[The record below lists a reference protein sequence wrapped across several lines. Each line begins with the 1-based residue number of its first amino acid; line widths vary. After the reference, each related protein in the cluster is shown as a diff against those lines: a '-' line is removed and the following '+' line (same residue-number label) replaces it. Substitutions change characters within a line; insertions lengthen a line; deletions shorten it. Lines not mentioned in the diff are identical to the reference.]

1 MSTQRKPFLGAVLV
15 GASMWGVLIGG
26 GVLGHRL
33 VTDEPAEVTPAPQVA
48 VVETELPVRPPIEG
62 LPECPTEDSEG
73 PCNWYGGKNGK
84 GLKFAALPERGE
96 PVPADMREFLSEEPG
111 QANRDW
117 SVCTWYVGDTSYVVC
132 PDGYSVSS

>member
-1 MSTQRKPFLGAVLV
+1 MSTQRKPFLGALLV

-33 VTDEPAEVTPAPQVA
+33 VTTEPAEVPPAPPVA

-84 GLKFAALPERGE
+84 GLKFAALPEHGQ
-96 PVPADMREFLSEEPG
+96 PVPEDMIPDLAVEDAG
-111 QANRDW
+111 RDW

>member
-1 MSTQRKPFLGAVLV
+1 VKLTRRKTWGGALLV
-15 GASMWGVLIGG
+15 GVVMWGG
-26 GVLGHRL
+26 L
-33 VTDEPAEVTPAPQVA
+33 VGCAALAGKTLAGEQPTPAPQA
-48 VVETELPVRPPIEG
+48 EVVETELPVRPPIEG

-96 PVPADMREFLSEEPG
+96 PVPADMWEFLSEEPG
-111 QANRDW
+111 QASRDW
-117 SVCTWYVGDTSYVVC
+117 GLCTWYVGDTSYVVC